1 MMTHGAVAS
10 RYMGE
15 DVVYEAFADWTK
27 AQVRPEVKATLGML
41 AKLTKRPLDFN
52 AEDLKPLLDLGI
64 PPAAIEQAVII
75 GGFIFNYQNRMAD
88 AMGADVPPDKVK
100 RAGRMLN
107 LQGRSMLKDH
117 QSTGEMETFNGR
129 FPPEIEALVES
140 VTNGDGNSDK
150 ALRQAVFRR
159 GMAALGFAETD
170 TDIPEGLVHYID
182 TTTCHAPDVT
192 EQDIQDLLNK
202 GWSEPEIFEVTVA
215 TAVAAGNGRLRI
227 AWNALAEAQ

>member
-41 AKLTKRPLDFN
+41 AKLTKQPLDFN
-52 AEDLKPLLDLGI
+52 AEDMKPLLDLSI

-88 AMGADVPPDKVK
+88 AMGADVPRDKIK

-107 LQGRSMLKDH
+107 MQGRSMLKDH
-117 QSTGEMETFNGR
+117 QSTGEMEAFNGR
-129 FPPEIEALVES
+129 FPPEIRLVS
-140 VTNGDGNSDK
+140 GYVSDP
-150 ALRQAVFRR
+150 
-159 GMAALGFAETD
+159 
-170 TDIPEGLVHYID
+170 DILSRNFF
-182 TTTCHAPDVT
+182 T
-192 EQDIQDLLNK
+192 
-202 GWSEPEIFEVTVA
+202 
-215 TAVAAGNGRLRI
+215 
-227 AWNALAEAQ
+227 